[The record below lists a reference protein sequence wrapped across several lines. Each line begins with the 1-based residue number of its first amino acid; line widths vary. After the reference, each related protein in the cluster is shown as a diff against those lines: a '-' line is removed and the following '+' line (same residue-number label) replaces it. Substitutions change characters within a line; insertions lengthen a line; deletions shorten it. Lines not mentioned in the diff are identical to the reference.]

1 MQSQAGSFIKG
12 LGTGMVAGAVVDNIQ
27 SAVVGS
33 NSSEAIEVLVSLGF
47 NQSDAALVVGKVVMQ
62 DHKNITKGSAKLVK
76 AVGDFV
82 DGVQTMFR

>member
-1 MQSQAGSFIKG
+1 MQSQSCSFIKG
-12 LGTGMVAGAVVDNIQ
+12 LCTGMVAGA
-27 SAVVGS
+27 
-33 NSSEAIEVLVSLGF
+33 
-47 NQSDAALVVGKVVMQ
+47 AALVVGKVVMQ

>member
-12 LGTGMVAGAVVDNIQ
+12 LGTGMVAGA
-27 SAVVGS
+27 
-33 NSSEAIEVLVSLGF
+33 
-47 NQSDAALVVGKVVMQ
+47 AALVVGKVVMQ

-82 DGVQTMFR
+82 DGVQTGRYTENRYVSACFQGCLL